1 MARSKKS
8 RRSVCPVACA
18 LDLIG
23 DRWTLIVLRDLFVGK
38 AHFREFLESPEGIAT
53 NILTSRLHDLC
64 ESGLVVARDS
74 TERAGSSAYAL
85 TKKGRSL
92 LPVMLAVRDWGLA
105 NIAGTRALV
114 GEKGRNGAENGR
126 K

>member
-1 MARSKKS
+1 MARALKKK
-8 RRSVCPVACA
+8 RSVCPVACA
-18 LDLIG
+18 LDLFG

-53 NILTSRLHDLC
+53 NILTSRLNELC
-64 ESGLVVARDS
+64 ENGLVVARDS
-74 TERAGSSAYAL
+74 TERAGSSAYRL

-105 NIAGTRALV
+105 NISGTRALV
-114 GEKGRNGAENGR
+114 GGKEGNRG
-126 K
+126 